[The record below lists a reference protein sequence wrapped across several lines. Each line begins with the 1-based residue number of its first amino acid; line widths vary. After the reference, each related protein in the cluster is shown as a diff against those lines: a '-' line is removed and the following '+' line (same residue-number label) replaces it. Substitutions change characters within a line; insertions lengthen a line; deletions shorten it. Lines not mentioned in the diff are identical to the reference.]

1 MMVHACFTC
10 STAHGI
16 LNLYF
21 LALLCLKGVLM
32 QRLCHTFSGGCAR
45 GGKPGFP
52 DLHFR
57 RRDAPGAETCEPWAD
72 IWEST
77 GRFWD

>member
-21 LALLCLKGVLM
+21 LALLCL
-32 QRLCHTFSGGCAR
+32 R
-45 GGKPGFP
+45 GSSCNAYVTLFQGDAPEEGSQGSLIYILDGETP
-52 DLHFR
+52 Q
-57 RRDAPGAETCEPWAD
+57 RRDV
-72 IWEST
+72 
-77 GRFWD
+77 